1 MTCLFEEFQELL
13 RSCEEYS
20 SFLRSKFDMHNI
32 HEMIS
37 LHLQEVGQSAF
48 NVFKLFVAHRAL
60 LKRSKDVS
68 FSEIVSSDK

>member
-37 LHLQEVGQSAF
+37 LNLQEVGQSAF
-48 NVFKLFVAHRAL
+48 NVCKLFVAHRVL
-60 LKRSKDVS
+60 LKRSKDVP